1 MKGESI
7 ITPKEGIL
15 GAPRLLLDVNQPGED
30 EEIVS
35 NSPCVSV
42 PRWMP

>member
-1 MKGESI
+1 MKGESS

-30 EEIVS
+30 EEMVS

-42 PRWMP
+42 PAGKP